1 MLCTNISM
9 GPGMLVLQVIV
20 TVSPTAAVYIP
31 RPKVTGGGGGGGGGG
46 GENTH
51 HMTTKSSCERG
62 QQNDKLVTATAV
74 TIRTRDI
81 SRKNM
86 YYRAVML

>member
-31 RPKVTGGGGGGGGGG
+31 RPKVTGGGG